1 MHDDQGLKQEEGG
14 GGKEE
19 ILEKGD
25 RQDAWNLQIYGIS
38 TGMMMTRGKMVS
50 HNGRRPVINQHLCMG
65 VPKQWQCR

>member
-25 RQDAWNLQIYGIS
+25 RQDAWNLQIWHLD
-38 TGMMMTRGKMVS
+38 RDDDDEGKDVVS
-50 HNGRRPVINQHLCMG
+50 
-65 VPKQWQCR
+65 